1 MFIFSYPHKANTKD
15 KSKHFNSHVQ
25 ENIYS
30 KKGDLFDLC
39 VSLNEEELQKVK
51 SVQTESVF
59 FMILVKFIN

>member
-1 MFIFSYPHKANTKD
+1 M
-15 KSKHFNSHVQ
+15 Q

-59 FMILVKFIN
+59 FMILVKFINWKYS